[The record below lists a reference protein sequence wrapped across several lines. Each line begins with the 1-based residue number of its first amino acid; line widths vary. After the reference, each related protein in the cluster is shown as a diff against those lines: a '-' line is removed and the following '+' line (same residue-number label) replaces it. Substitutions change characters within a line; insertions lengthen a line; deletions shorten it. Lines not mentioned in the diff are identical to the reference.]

1 MADTALHHMTI
12 NSLAESIREG
22 KLSPVELTEHCLSR
36 IESLDKTL
44 NAFRVVCRK
53 NALKA
58 AKAAE
63 RDFQEGQESG
73 LLRGIPYAAKDLF
86 DVKGLPTSAGARL
99 LGKKEAEQ
107 DATVIRRLTQEG
119 MTLLGKTNTVQFAFS
134 GLGINHDHGTP
145 HNPWKETHYLPGGSS
160 SGSAVAVASGM
171 TPLALGT
178 DTGGSVRVPAAL
190 CGITGLKTTVGRIS
204 RFGVYPLSWTLD
216 SVGLLARS
224 VDDAALV
231 YQCIQGYDSKDEATW
246 NRPSQDVFKGFNDG
260 VKGLRIAFPDLV
272 FWEDVHPEV
281 EQAVRKCGEILESLG
296 ALLGPIPFLEVEEA
310 QRLNA
315 SGLIVAAE
323 GYAINR
329 QLLENHPDELDPVV
343 SRRMVKA
350 GNIHAADY
358 LKDKQDLKNLWE
370 KVNHALND
378 IDALLVPTTMIP
390 STPVAESE
398 YDWKTYTKYNWAYL
412 RNTAIGNMLNLCG
425 LTVPCGFTA
434 DGLPIGLMIYG
445 KPYQEDMILRIGH
458 AFQQATDWHKKT
470 PNLDWVE

>member
-1 MADTALHHMTI
+1 MTDTSLHHMTI
-12 NSLAESIREG
+12 SSLAESIREG
-22 KLSPVELTEHCLSR
+22 KLSPLELTEHHLSR
-36 IESLDKTL
+36 IESLDKRL

-53 NALKA
+53 SAVKEAN
-58 AKAAE
+58 AAE
-63 RDFQEGQESG
+63 RHIHAG
-73 LLRGIPYAAKDLF
+73 LEFGPLRGIPYAVKDLF
-86 DVKGLPTSAGARL
+86 DVKGLPTTAGAKL
-99 LGKKEAEQ
+99 LEEKESDQ
-107 DATVIRRLTQEG
+107 NATVVRRLTQEG
-119 MTLLGKTNTVQFAFS
+119 MVFLGKTNTVQFAFS

-204 RFGVYPLSWTLD
+204 RLGVYPLSWTLD

-224 VDDAALV
+224 VEDVAWV
-231 YQCIQGYDSKDEATW
+231 YQCIQGYDVKDEATW
-246 NRPSQDVFKGFNDG
+246 GRPPQNVLDEFNDG
-260 VKGLRIAFPDLV
+260 VKGLRIAFPELV

-281 EQAVRKCGEILESLG
+281 EQAVRICGDVLENLG
-296 ALLGPIPFLEVEEA
+296 ALLRPIPFPEAEEA
-310 QRLNA
+310 QRLND

-323 GYAINR
+323 GYAVNR
-329 QLLENHPDELDPVV
+329 QLLEEHPDELDPAVAK
-343 SRRMVKA
+343 RMVKA
-350 GNIHAADY
+350 SSISAADY
-358 LKDKQDLKNLWE
+358 LKDKQDLKSLWE
-370 KVNHALND
+370 KVNYALKD
-378 IDALLVPTTMIP
+378 IDALLVPTTMMP

-398 YDWKTYTKYNWAYL
+398 SDRRTYLERNWAYL

-425 LTVPCGFTA
+425 LSVPCGFTA

-458 AFQQATDWHKKT
+458 ALQQTTDWHKKT